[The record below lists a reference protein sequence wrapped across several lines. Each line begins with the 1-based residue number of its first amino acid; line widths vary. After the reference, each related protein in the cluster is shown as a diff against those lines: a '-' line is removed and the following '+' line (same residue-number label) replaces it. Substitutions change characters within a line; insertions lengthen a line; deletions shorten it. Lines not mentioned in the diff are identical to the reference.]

1 MWGEIK
7 ILFVPLRTKLD
18 RCIMIVFSG
27 KSESKIDAKG
37 RVFIPA
43 VFRRQLPEND
53 REKVVVRMDVS
64 NKYLVIYPEN
74 VWQNKVLDL
83 QKKLNEWD
91 ANDQLLLMRFVEDAE
106 ILDID
111 SQGRI
116 LLPKRFISAMNIV
129 SETVF
134 VGLVDRI
141 ALWNKPAYLEFQNS
155 QPDLSDI
162 LRNKL
167 TSES

>member
-1 MWGEIK
+1 
-7 ILFVPLRTKLD
+7 
-18 RCIMIVFSG
+18 
-27 KSESKIDAKG
+27 
-37 RVFIPA
+37 
-43 VFRRQLPEND
+43 
-53 REKVVVRMDVS
+53 
-64 NKYLVIYPEN
+64 
-74 VWQNKVLDL
+74 
-83 QKKLNEWD
+83 
-91 ANDQLLLMRFVEDAE
+91 
-106 ILDID
+106 
-111 SQGRI
+111 
-116 LLPKRFISAMNIV
+116 MNIV

>member
-1 MWGEIK
+1 
-7 ILFVPLRTKLD
+7 
-18 RCIMIVFSG
+18 MIVFSG

-53 REKVVVRMDVS
+53 RERVVVRMDVS

-116 LLPKRFISAMNIV
+116 LLPKRFISAMNIGICGSCRSYCIV
-129 SETVF
+129 E
-134 VGLVDRI
+134 
-141 ALWNKPAYLEFQNS
+141 
-155 QPDLSDI
+155 
-162 LRNKL
+162 
-167 TSES
+167 